1 MKLLVRLLL
10 GTVIAVALCG
20 IVAVA
25 INGRSSSS
33 AVAPTAAPAADTTTD
48 KPAENPAPADTD
60 SAEIPADTD
69 IPAPTE
75 APVLALGSSRANPA
89 PIQTEYVGTMWK
101 FAVLEIISG
110 EAAAKLIAET
120 NQFNKAAPAGFTYHV
135 VKYRATNVST
145 DANKANSAMFALDTH
160 ITGDGLRTYGN
171 RSVVLP
177 LEFKSELF
185 PNGSEEGQVA
195 YVVPTDETNK
205 ILVIKQNFAD
215 NPLYIALDAD
225 ARVVT
230 APSTSANSDAGT
242 DRSQP
247 AAMGSTIDAGNIS
260 FTINEVIRGADAAT
274 RITEA
279 NQFNDPAPAGQE
291 FFLARV
297 SITNHGNGKPDALF
311 NAMFT
316 RFNLMGNQQVIHDT
330 PSTVAPAPSL
340 GILSESI
347 YAGGTLEGWVVMMAP
362 ADEQGLMIVYQP
374 MMDINDLGN
383 RYIAVP

>member
-1 MKLLVRLLL
+1 
-10 GTVIAVALCG
+10 
-20 IVAVA
+20 
-25 INGRSSSS
+25 
-33 AVAPTAAPAADTTTD
+33 
-48 KPAENPAPADTD
+48 
-60 SAEIPADTD
+60 
-69 IPAPTE
+69 
-75 APVLALGSSRANPA
+75 
-89 PIQTEYVGTMWK
+89 MWK
-101 FAVLEIISG
+101 FAVLEVISG

-120 NQFNKAAPAGFTYHV
+120 NQFNEVAPAGFTYHIV
-135 VKYRATNVST
+135 TFRATNVST

-195 YVVPTDETNK
+195 YLVPTAETNK

-225 ARVVT
+225 ARIIA

-242 DRSQP
+242 DRGKP
-247 AAMGSTIDAGNIS
+247 AAIGSTIDAGNIS
-260 FTINEVIRGADAAT
+260 FTINEVVRGADAAA

-297 SITNHGNGKPDALF
+297 SITYHGNGKPDSLF

-347 YAGGTLEGWVVMMAP
+347 YPGGTLEGWVVMMAP

-374 MMDINDLGN
+374 MMDISDSGN

>member
-1 MKLLVRLLL
+1 MKKLLRILL
-10 GTVIAVALCG
+10 GLVIGVALCA
-20 IVAVA
+20 IIAVVVSGNQA
-25 INGRSSSS
+25 KNSPTATLPTVPASDTDSIDPTAEGE
-33 AVAPTAAPAADTTTD
+33 ATDTAEQPTETDIPAPTAAPA
-48 KPAENPAPADTD
+48 
-60 SAEIPADTD
+60 
-69 IPAPTE
+69 
-75 APVLALGSSRANPA
+75 LALGSSRANPA
-89 PIQTEYVGTMWK
+89 PIQTAYVGTSWK
-101 FAVLEIISG
+101 FEVLEIISG

-120 NQFNKAAPAGFTYHV
+120 NQFNDAAPEGFTYHIV
-135 VKYRATNVST
+135 TYRATNIST

-160 ITGDGLRTYGN
+160 ITGDGLRTHGS

-185 PNGSEEGQVA
+185 PDGSEEGQEA
-195 YVVPTDETNK
+195 YLVPTTETNK
-205 ILVIKQNFAD
+205 ILVIKESFAD
-215 NPLYIALDAD
+215 TVLYIALDAD
-225 ARVVT
+225 AQVVA
-230 APSTSANSDAGT
+230 APSTSANSDAGK

-247 AAMGSTIDAGNIS
+247 AALGSTIDAGNIS
-260 FTINEVIRGADAAT
+260 FTINEVVRGADAAA

-297 SITNHGNGKPDALF
+297 TITNHGNGKPDAVF

-316 RFNLMGNQQVIHDT
+316 KFNLMGDQQVIHDT

-340 GILSESI
+340 GILSEGI
-347 YAGGTLEGWVVMMAP
+347 YSGGTLEGWVVMMAP

-374 MMDINDLGN
+374 MMDFTDSGN